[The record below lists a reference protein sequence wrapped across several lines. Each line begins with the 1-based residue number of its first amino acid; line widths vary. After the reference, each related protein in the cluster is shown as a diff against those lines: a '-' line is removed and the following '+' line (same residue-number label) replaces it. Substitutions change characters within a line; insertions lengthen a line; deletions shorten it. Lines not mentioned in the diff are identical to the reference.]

1 MEDYSEVRVQLTR
14 RFADF
19 FEYDFQTPGQ
29 GSWSYARA
37 LEDLYEPVEGDGKAY
52 RIKSRRLMVAEHH
65 LRKYDEPL
73 LLQLLQKPLE
83 CLPAFE
89 DALSNFVKSGVDPVL
104 LRLLEETGNPNLYI
118 GLKGDFGRHE
128 VSPRQLTSA
137 FLNQLVCVFGIV
149 TKCSLVRPKLVTSV
163 HYSEATKEYTTQQYR
178 DVTSLR
184 GAPTNTA
191 YPQFDNAGNPLTTEF
206 GLCKYI
212 DNQMMQVQEL
222 PETAPPGQLPHSTE
236 IVLEG
241 DLVDG
246 AKPGDRVMIVG
257 IYKPLAG
264 KQAGAVN
271 AVYKAVLVGVSVHK
285 LNKDSQTKVTMAD
298 AREIKR
304 LAQRPR
310 VLDLLGA
317 SLAPSIFGH
326 DIIKK
331 GLALM
336 LFGGLE
342 KTLENGTHLRGD
354 INALMVGDP
363 GVAKSQLLRAVM
375 NIAPHAVSTTGRG
388 SSGVGLTAA
397 VTTDGETGEKR
408 LEAGAMV
415 LADRGVVCIDEFDK
429 MSDQDRVAIHEVME
443 QQTVT
448 IAKAGIH
455 TSLNARC
462 SVLAAANPLY
472 GSYDRNISVT
482 RNVNLPDSLLSRFDM
497 LFVVLDSMNDERDRQ
512 VALHVLRQHQYRPP
526 GDDGRGATLQ
536 ETIHDRRLSMDQDPD
551 DIKMWLKIDTR
562 LHGAAAESEQQVLT
576 TEFLRK
582 YLIFAKRK
590 YARAAAQAAAK
601 GGPGGAPS
609 LAIEEGAVK
618 RIVDYYVSLRG
629 LPPTQRNFP
638 VTPRCLETIIRLA
651 TAHCKVRL
659 GDVISRTDVAVACA
673 LLDHVMRREIVGEA
687 DHARKADHGGNG
699 GEEDGGDEDG
709 GAPAPRRQG
718 REEAEEDE
726 EMDDAA
732 GAGAAAAAAQ
742 GTGAYG
748 VTAAEPAA
756 GTRTRRTAKRTR
768 ADDDADAA
776 AEPSGQA
783 DAPARRRAARNGG
796 AAAGGVSGDVVNTLA
811 AAGVRTV
818 PDGHEEAMV
827 AADNAASGSEAFPT
841 LESLTSEAKA
851 AIVSEIGAMLEERGR
866 DELVEIAEL
875 KRILASKGLSVS
887 MPALAGYVKWIS
899 HNHDL
904 ELAKGNYLPDVAYD
918 EDSNM
923 FSFM

>member
-1 MEDYSEVRVQLTR
+1 MEDYSEARVQLTR

-19 FEYDFQTPGQ
+19 LEFDFITPGQ
-29 GSWSYARA
+29 GSWNYGRA

-52 RIKSRRLMVAEHH
+52 RIKSRRFMVAEHH
-65 LRKYDEPL
+65 LRKFDEKLLDDL
-73 LLQLLQKPLE
+73 LLKPLE

-89 DALSNFVKSGVDPVL
+89 DALQNFVKSGVDQTL
-104 LRLLEETGNPNLYI
+104 QRLLEETGNFNLFI

-137 FLNQLVCVFGIV
+137 LLNQLVCVFGIV
-149 TKCSLVRPKLVTSV
+149 TKCSLVRPKLVSSV
-163 HYSEATKEYTTQQYR
+163 HYSDITKEYTTQQYA

-184 GAPTNTA
+184 GPPSALQT
-191 YPQFDNAGNPLTTEF
+191 YPQYDTAGNPLTTEF
-206 GLCKYI
+206 GLCKFI
-212 DNQMMQVQEL
+212 DNQTLHIQEL

-236 IVLEG
+236 VVLEG
-241 DLVDG
+241 DLTDM
-246 AKPGDRVMIVG
+246 AKPGDRVAIVG
-257 IYKPLAG
+257 VYKPLAG
-264 KQAGAVN
+264 RQCGN
-271 AVYKAVLVGVSVHK
+271 IPAVYKAMLVGISVQK
-285 LNKDSQTKVTMAD
+285 LNKDAQTKVTMAD
-298 AREIKR
+298 AREIKK
-304 LAQRPR
+304 LAARPR
-310 VLDLLGA
+310 VLDLLGG

-397 VTTDGETGEKR
+397 VTTDSETGEKR

-472 GSYDRNISVT
+472 GSYDRHISVT

-526 GDDGRGATLQ
+526 GDDGRGASLQ
-536 ETIHDRRLSMDQDPD
+536 ETIHDRRLSMDQDPED
-551 DIKMWLKIDTR
+551 MRMWLKIDSR
-562 LHGAAAESEQQVLT
+562 LHGAAAEGEQQVLT

-590 YARAAAQAAAK
+590 YARAAQQAAAK
-601 GGPGGAPS
+601 GRGSASAPALS
-609 LAIEEGAVK
+609 MEEGAIK
-618 RIVDYYVSLRG
+618 RIVDYYVSLRA
-629 LPPTQRNFP
+629 LPPAQRNFP

-651 TAHCKVRL
+651 TAHCKIRL
-659 GDVISRTDVAVACA
+659 GDVIGRMDVAVACA
-673 LLDHVMRREIVGEA
+673 LMDHVMRREIVSDE
-687 DHARKADHGGNG
+687 DHASKAARAARRA
-699 GEEDGGDEDG
+699 DG
-709 GAPAPRRQG
+709 GADDEEEGGDDDDQDGGEAQPPARRQ
-718 REEAEEDE
+718 RAERDG
-726 EMDDAA
+726 DAA
-732 GAGAAAAAAQ
+732 VEEGAA
-742 GTGAYG
+742 
-748 VTAAEPAA
+748 PASA
-756 GTRTRRTAKRTR
+756 RANRRGKRTR
-768 ADDDADAA
+768 DAAEDGAGPSGGADA
-776 AEPSGQA
+776 E
-783 DAPARRRAARNGG
+783 APASARARRSG
-796 AAAGGVSGDVVNTLA
+796 AAGPSAVGEVSTLLA
-811 AAGVRTV
+811 AAGVRVV
-818 PDGHEEAMV
+818 PDGTEEAE
-827 AADNAASGSEAFPT
+827 AAAAEASGSETFTT
-841 LESLTSEAKA
+841 LESLTPEAKA
-851 AIVSEIGAMLEERGR
+851 AVVGAIGAMLEERGR
-866 DELVEIAEL
+866 DELVDLMDL
-875 KRILASKGLSVS
+875 KRCLEAQGTSISA
-887 MPALAGYVKWIS
+887 PALAAYLQWMATYR
-899 HNHDL
+899 DQ
-904 ELAKGNYLPDVAYD
+904 EMAKGNYMPDIMYD
-918 EDSNM
+918 EDTKM

>member
-19 FEYDFQTPGQ
+19 FEYDFVTPGQ

-37 LEDLYEPVEGDGKAY
+37 LEDLYEPVEGDAKAH

-89 DALSNFVKSGVDPVL
+89 DALQNFVKSGVDPAL
-104 LRLLEETGNPNLYI
+104 LSALEETGNTHIAI
-118 GLKGDFGRHE
+118 GLKGDFGRYE

-163 HYSEATKEYTTQQYR
+163 HYSEASKEYTTQQYR

-191 YPQFDNAGNPLTTEF
+191 YPQFDSAGNPLTTEF

-212 DNQMMQVQEL
+212 DNQTLHVQEL

-236 IVLEG
+236 IILEG
-241 DLVDG
+241 DLVDS
-246 AKPGDRVMIVG
+246 AKPGDRVAVVG

-264 KQAGAVN
+264 RQAGAVS
-271 AVYKAVLVGVSVHK
+271 AVYKAAMVGISVHK

-304 LAQRPR
+304 LASRPR

-472 GSYDRNISVT
+472 GSYDRHISVT

-536 ETIHDRRLSMDQDPD
+536 ETIHDRRLSMEQDPD
-551 DIKMWLKIDTR
+551 DLRMWLKIDTR
-562 LHGAAAESEQQVLT
+562 LHGAAAEAEQQVLT

-601 GGPGGAPS
+601 GGPGAPPA
-609 LAIEEGAVK
+609 LVMEESAVK
-618 RIVDYYVSLRG
+618 RIVDYYVSLRA

-659 GDVISRTDVAVACA
+659 GDVISRADVAVSCA
-673 LLDHVMRREIVGEA
+673 LMDHVMRREIVGED
-687 DHARKADHGGNG
+687 DHASKASREARRGGDG

-709 GAPAPRRQG
+709 GDGQEGRRG
-718 REEAEEDE
+718 GEDE
-726 EMDDAA
+726 EMED
-732 GAGAAAAAAQ
+732 AAAAQ
-742 GTGAYG
+742 ETDA
-748 VTAAEPAA
+748 VAPS
-756 GTRTRRTAKRTR
+756 TRARGNKRTR
-768 ADDDADAA
+768 AEDDAGA
-776 AEPSGQA
+776 SGQDA
-783 DAPARRRAARNGG
+783 DGAAPTRRRAARRGPGVASEVVG
-796 AAAGGVSGDVVNTLA
+796 AIA
-811 AAGVRTV
+811 AAGVQTV
-818 PDGHEEAMV
+818 PDGHEEAM
-827 AADNAASGSEAFPT
+827 AAAEAAASGSETYAT
-841 LESLTSEAKA
+841 LESLTAEAKA
-851 AIVSEIGAMLEERGR
+851 AVVAEIAAMLELRGR
-866 DELVEIAEL
+866 DELVELLDL
-875 KRILASKGLSVS
+875 KACLAAKGVS
-887 MPALAGYVKWIS
+887 ISAAALEGYLKWMS
-899 HNHDL
+899 ANHDV

-918 EDSNM
+918 EDSKM

>member
-19 FEYDFQTPGQ
+19 FEYDFITPGQ

-89 DALSNFVKSGVDPVL
+89 DALQNFVKSGVDPVL
-104 LRLLEETGNPNLYI
+104 LRLLEETGNLHLSI

-163 HYSEATKEYTTQQYR
+163 HYSEGTKEFVTQQYR

-184 GAPTNTA
+184 GAPTGAT
-191 YPQFDNAGNPLTTEF
+191 YPQYDSAGNPLTTEF
-206 GLCKYI
+206 GLCKYV
-212 DNQMMQVQEL
+212 DNQTMHVQEL
-222 PETAPPGQLPHSTE
+222 PETAPPGQLPYSTE
-236 IVLEG
+236 IILEG
-241 DLVDG
+241 DLVDL
-246 AKPGDRVMIVG
+246 AKPGDRVSIVG
-257 IYKPLAG
+257 LYKPLAG
-264 KQAGAVN
+264 KQAGGNIN

-285 LNKDSQTKVTMAD
+285 LNKESQTKVTMAD

-310 VLDLLGA
+310 VLDLLGS
-317 SLAPSIFGH
+317 SLAPSIYGH
-326 DIIKK
+326 NVIKK

-354 INALMVGDP
+354 INALLVGDP

-397 VTTDGETGEKR
+397 VTVDGETGEKR

-455 TSLNARC
+455 SSLNARC

-472 GSYDRNISVT
+472 GSYDRHISVT

-526 GDDGRGATLQ
+526 GDDGRGATMQ
-536 ETIHDRRLSMDQDPD
+536 ETIHDRRLSLDQDPD
-551 DIKMWLKIDTR
+551 DPKIWLKIDTR
-562 LHGAAAESEQQVLT
+562 LHGAAAESDQQVLT

-601 GGPGGAPS
+601 GGDAVAPS
-609 LAIEEGAVK
+609 LAMEESAVK
-618 RIVDYYVSLRG
+618 RIVDYYVSLRA
-629 LPPTQRNFP
+629 LPPSQRNFP

-659 GDVISRTDVAVACA
+659 GDVIGRMDVAVACA
-673 LLDHVMRREIVGEA
+673 LMDHVMRREIVGED
-687 DHARKADHGGNG
+687 DHKAN
-699 GEEDGGDEDG
+699 DGRGRSNDDEDG
-709 GAPAPRRQG
+709 GAAHDADM
-718 REEAEEDE
+718 E
-726 EMDDAA
+726 DAA
-732 GAGAAAAAAQ
+732 VADAAAQ

-748 VTAAEPAA
+748 VAASAEPAA
-756 GTRTRRTAKRTR
+756 ETRTRNANKRAR
-768 ADDDADAA
+768 EDSDDDAVAGGETEA
-776 AEPSGQA
+776 SR
-783 DAPARRRAARNGG
+783 ARRRAPRKGG
-796 AAAGGVSGDVVNTLA
+796 LASEVATTLA
-811 AAGVRTV
+811 AAGVQTV
-818 PDGHEEAMV
+818 PDGHEEAM
-827 AADNAASGSEAFPT
+827 AGSSGSETFAT
-841 LESLTSEAKA
+841 IESLTTEAKA
-851 AIVSEIGAMLEERGR
+851 SIVAEIGAMLEERGR
-866 DELVEIAEL
+866 DELVEVAEL
-875 KRILASKGLSVS
+875 KRILNAKGLSIS
-887 MPALAGYVKWIS
+887 LLALSAYVKWIS
-899 HNHDL
+899 LNHDL

-918 EDSNM
+918 EESNM

>member
-19 FEYDFQTPGQ
+19 FEYDFVTPGQ

-65 LRKYDEPL
+65 LRKFDEPL

-89 DALSNFVKSGVDPVL
+89 DALTNFVKSGVDAVL
-104 LRLLEETGNPNLYI
+104 QRLLEETGNDNLYI
-118 GLKGDFGRHE
+118 GLKGDFGRSE
-128 VSPRQLTSA
+128 VSPRQLTSDL
-137 FLNQLVCVFGIV
+137 LNQLVCVFGIV
-149 TKCSLVRPKLVTSV
+149 TKCSLVRPKLVSSV
-163 HYSEATKEYTTQQYR
+163 HYSEATKEYTTNQYR
-178 DVTSLR
+178 DVTSMR
-184 GAPTNTA
+184 GAPTQGT
-191 YPQFDNAGNPLTTEF
+191 YPQYDTAGNPLTTEF

-212 DNQMMQVQEL
+212 DNQTLHIQEL

-236 IVLEG
+236 IVLEA
-241 DLVDG
+241 DLVDS
-246 AKPGDRVMIVG
+246 AKPGDRIAVVG
-257 IYKPLAG
+257 IYKPLTSR
-264 KQAGAVN
+264 QAGHIS
-271 AVYKAVLVGVSVHK
+271 AVYKAVLVGISVQK

-304 LAQRPR
+304 LASKPR

-397 VTTDGETGEKR
+397 VTSDGETGEKR

-472 GSYDRNISVT
+472 GSYDRHISVT
-482 RNVNLPDSLLSRFDM
+482 RNVNLPDSLLSRFDL

-526 GDDGRGATLQ
+526 GDDGRGATNLH
-536 ETIHDRRLSMDQDPD
+536 ETIHDRRLSLDQDPED
-551 DIKMWLKIDTR
+551 LRMWLKIDTR
-562 LHGAAAESEQQVLT
+562 LHGAAAEAEQQVLT

-590 YARAAAQAAAK
+590 YARAAQSAGGK
-601 GGPGGAPS
+601 GGS
-609 LAIEEGAVK
+609 SVLTMEETAIK
-618 RIVDYYVSLRG
+618 RIVDYYVSLRA

-659 GDVISRTDVAVACA
+659 GDVISRQDVAVACA
-673 LLDHVMRREIVGEA
+673 LLDHVMRREIVGED
-687 DHARKADHGGNG
+687 DHANKATKAARRNG
-699 GEEDGGDEDG
+699 GDDDDNGDEDG
-709 GAPAPRRQG
+709 GDAPAHGRQ
-718 REEAEEDE
+718 EQDE
-726 EMDDAA
+726 EMADAD
-732 GAGAAAAAAQ
+732 GAAAAPA
-742 GTGAYG
+742 TGAYG
-748 VTAAEPAA
+748 AEAPASA
-756 GTRTRRTAKRTR
+756 RARRTKRAR
-768 ADDDADAA
+768 DADAA
-776 AEPSGQA
+776 GPSGQEGNEPTGEVA
-783 DAPARRRAARNGG
+783 ARGRRPRAAPSGLT
-796 AAAGGVSGDVVNTLA
+796 GDVATALA
-811 AAGVRTV
+811 AAGVQVV
-818 PDGHEEAMV
+818 PDGHEEAM
-827 AADNAASGSEAFPT
+827 AAQEASGSETYTT
-841 LESLTSEAKA
+841 LESLTDAVKKAVNEQVA
-851 AIVSEIGAMLEERGR
+851 AILEQRGR
-866 DELVEIAEL
+866 DDLVELAEL
-875 KRILASKGLSVS
+875 KRCVADQGFSISSD
-887 MPALAGYVKWIS
+887 ALGAYLTWMS
-899 HNHDL
+899 ANHDT
-904 ELAKGNYLPDVAYD
+904 EMAKGNYLPDIAYD
-918 EDSNM
+918 VESKL

>member
-1 MEDYSEVRVQLTR
+1 MEDYSEVQVQITR
-14 RFADF
+14 LFAGF
-19 FEYDFQTPGQ
+19 FEYEFVTPGQ
-29 GSWSYARA
+29 GTWSYARA
-37 LEDLYEPVEGDGKAY
+37 LEDLYEPIEGDGKAY
-52 RIKSRRLMVAEHH
+52 RIKTRRLMVAEHH
-65 LRKYDEPL
+65 LRKYDEAL
-73 LLQLLQKPLE
+73 LQQLLQKPLE

-89 DALSNFVKSGVDPVL
+89 DALQNFIKSGVDPVL
-104 LRLLEETGNPNLYI
+104 LRLLEETGNTHISI

-128 VSPRQLTSA
+128 VSPRELTSA
-137 FLNQLVCVFGIV
+137 FLNKLVAVFGIV
-149 TKCSLVRPKLVTSV
+149 TKVSLVRPKLVSSV
-163 HYSEATKEYTTQQYR
+163 HYSEATKQYTTQQYR

-184 GAPTNTA
+184 GAPTNTT
-191 YPQFDNAGNPLTTEF
+191 YPQFDASGHPLSTEF

-212 DNQMMQVQEL
+212 DNQTLHIQEL

-236 IVLEG
+236 VVLEG
-241 DLVDG
+241 DLVDS
-246 AKPGDRVMIVG
+246 AKPGDRVAIVG

-264 KQAGAVN
+264 KQVGNVT
-271 AVYKAVLVGVSVHK
+271 AVYRAVLVGVSVHK

-298 AREIKR
+298 AREIKK

-310 VLDLLGA
+310 VLDLLGG
-317 SLAPSIFGH
+317 SLAPSIYGH

-472 GSYDRNISVT
+472 GSYDRHISVT

-526 GDDGRGATLQ
+526 GDDGRGVAMQ
-536 ETIHDRRLSMDQDPD
+536 ETIHDRRLSIDQDPD
-551 DIKMWLKIDTR
+551 DLRMWLKVDTR

-601 GGPGGAPS
+601 GGPGSAPS
-609 LAIEEGAVK
+609 LVMEESAVK
-618 RIVDYYVSLRG
+618 RIVDYYVSLRA
-629 LPPTQRNFP
+629 LSPTQRNFP

-673 LLDHVMRREIVGEA
+673 LMDHVMRREIVGEEA
-687 DHARKADHGGNG
+687 NAPKGNPAARRDGEEG
-699 GEEDGGDEDG
+699 GEDDGDDDEDGGDGAQQAAQDGDQEMED
-709 GAPAPRRQG
+709 
-718 REEAEEDE
+718 
-726 EMDDAA
+726 
-732 GAGAAAAAAQ
+732 AAAA
-742 GTGAYG
+742 
-748 VTAAEPAA
+748 TAPAEQPAE
-756 GTRTRRTAKRTR
+756 RPRRGKRTR
-768 ADDDADAA
+768 AEEDGEGPSASAPSQGAA
-776 AEPSGQA
+776 PS
-783 DAPARRRAARNGG
+783 RRRTARN
-796 AAAGGVSGDVVNTLA
+796 AGNGVSNEVAATLA
-811 AAGVRTV
+811 AAGVQSV
-818 PDGHEEAMV
+818 PDGHEEAM
-827 AADNAASGSEAFPT
+827 AAAAAAASGSEAFPT
-841 LESLTSEAKA
+841 LESLTAEAKA
-851 AIVSEIGAMLEERGR
+851 AVVSQIGAMLEERGR
-866 DELVEIAEL
+866 DDLVEVSDL
-875 KRILASKGLSVS
+875 KRILEAKGVS
-887 MPALAGYVKWIS
+887 ISSAALEGYLLWVS
-899 HNHDL
+899 NNHDI
-904 ELAKGNYLPDVAYD
+904 EMAKGNYLPDIAYD
-918 EDSNM
+918 VDSKM

>member
-19 FEYDFQTPGQ
+19 FEYDFITPGQ

-52 RIKSRRLMVAEHH
+52 RIKSRRLMVAEYH

-73 LLQLLQKPLE
+73 LLQLLEKPLE

-89 DALSNFVKSGVDPVL
+89 DALQNFVKSGVDPVL
-104 LRLLEETGNPNLYI
+104 LRLLEETGNIHLSI

-163 HYSEATKEYTTQQYR
+163 HFSEGTKEFVTQQYR

-184 GAPTNTA
+184 GAPTGAT
-191 YPQFDNAGNPLTTEF
+191 YPQYDSAGNPLTTEF

-212 DNQMMQVQEL
+212 DNQTMQIQEL
-222 PETAPPGQLPHSTE
+222 PETAPPGQLPFSTE
-236 IVLEG
+236 VILEG
-241 DLVDG
+241 DLVDL
-246 AKPGDRVMIVG
+246 AKPGDRVSIVG
-257 IYKPLAG
+257 IYKPLTG
-264 KQAGAVN
+264 KQAGGNIN
-271 AVYKAVLVGVSVHK
+271 AVYKAMLVGVSVHK
-285 LNKDSQTKVTMAD
+285 LNKESQTKVTMAD

-310 VLDLLGA
+310 VLDLLGG
-317 SLAPSIFGH
+317 SLAPSIYGH

-354 INALMVGDP
+354 INALLVGDP

-397 VTTDGETGEKR
+397 VTVDGETGEKR

-472 GSYDRNISVT
+472 GSYDRHISVT

-526 GDDGRGATLQ
+526 GDDGRGATMQ
-536 ETIHDRRLSMDQDPD
+536 ETIHDRRLSLEQDPD
-551 DIKMWLKIDTR
+551 DAKIWLKIDTR
-562 LHGAAAESEQQVLT
+562 LHGAAAESDQQVLT

-601 GGPGGAPS
+601 GGDPGAPS
-609 LAIEEGAVK
+609 LAMEESAIK
-618 RIVDYYVSLRG
+618 RIVDYYVSLRA
-629 LPPTQRNFP
+629 LSPSQRNFP

-659 GDVISRTDVAVACA
+659 GDVISRMDVAIACA
-673 LLDHVMRREIVGEA
+673 LMDHVMRREIVGE
-687 DHARKADHGGNG
+687 DNHKVGGGGRGGNG
-699 GEEDGGDEDG
+699 DGGDDGDGDDG
-709 GAPAPRRQG
+709 GAPHDAEM
-718 REEAEEDE
+718 EE
-726 EMDDAA
+726 
-732 GAGAAAAAAQ
+732 AAAADAAVQ

-748 VTAAEPAA
+748 VAASAEPAA
-756 GTRTRRTAKRTR
+756 RTRNANKRAR
-768 ADDDADAA
+768 EDGDDDNVPGGEGEAA
-776 AEPSGQA
+776 RS
-783 DAPARRRAARNGG
+783 RRRAQRKGG
-796 AAAGGVSGDVVNTLA
+796 LAGEVATTLA
-811 AAGVRTV
+811 AAGVQTV
-818 PDGHEEAMV
+818 PDGYEETMAG
-827 AADNAASGSEAFPT
+827 ASGSETFPT
-841 LESLTSEAKA
+841 VESLTTEAKA
-851 AIVSEIGAMLEERGR
+851 KIVAEIGAMLEERGR
-866 DELVEIAEL
+866 DELVEVAEL
-875 KRILASKGLSVS
+875 KRILNSKGLSIS
-887 MPALAGYVKWIS
+887 LAALSAHIKWIS
-899 HNHDL
+899 LNHDL